1 MDQLMCSGGET
12 MDTAS
17 TISSSTPDAT
27 TRSRSVLQV
36 AAIGALAATVAN
48 VALWAGGRAA
58 DVGFLVT
65 PLVGD
70 PATTQVGVVEV
81 VLTTLL
87 TFAAGSAVLALAA
100 RRSRR
105 WVPVVMA
112 AAAVVAVVSAGGPL
126 WAAHDTATGALLAA
140 MHLVTGAA
148 FVATAARV
156 RAR

>member
-1 MDQLMCSGGET
+1 

-17 TISSSTPDAT
+17 TISASPLDAIP
-27 TRSRSVLQV
+27 RSRSALQV

-58 DVGFLVT
+58 DVGFRVS
-65 PLVGD
+65 P
-70 PATTQVGVVEV
+70 PAGLPAMEVGVVLV

-87 TFAAGSAVLALAA
+87 TFAVGSAVLALAA

-105 WVPVVMA
+105 WVRVVMA
-112 AAAVVAVVSAGGPL
+112 AAAVFAVVSAGGPL
-126 WAAHDTATGALLAA
+126 SAAHDTATGALLAA

-148 FVATAARV
+148 FVATAAKV

>member
-1 MDQLMCSGGET
+1 

-17 TISSSTPDAT
+17 TISSSTLDAT
-27 TRSRSVLQV
+27 PRNRSALRV

-58 DVGFLVT
+58 DVGFLAS
-65 PLVGD
+65 PPVGD
-70 PATTQVGVVEV
+70 LTIQVGVVLV

-87 TFAAGSAVLALAA
+87 TFAVGWAVLALAT

-105 WVPVVMA
+105 WVRVVMA

-126 WAAHDTATGALLAA
+126 STAHDTATGALLAA

-148 FVATAARV
+148 FVVTAARL

>member
-1 MDQLMCSGGET
+1 

-17 TISSSTPDAT
+17 KLSSSTLDAT
-27 TRSRSVLQV
+27 LGSRSTLQA

-58 DVGFLVT
+58 DVDFLAS
-65 PLVGD
+65 P
-70 PATTQVGVVEV
+70 PVGVAAIRVGGVLV
-81 VLTTLL
+81 VVATLL
-87 TFAAGSAVLALAA
+87 AFAVGWAVLALAA

-105 WVPVVMA
+105 SVRVVIA
-112 AAAVVAVVSAGGPL
+112 AAAVFAVVSAGGPL
-126 WAAHDTATGALLAA
+126 MVAHDTATGALLAA

-148 FVATAARV
+148 FVVTAATA

>member
-1 MDQLMCSGGET
+1 
-12 MDTAS
+12 MDTVS
-17 TISSSTPDAT
+17 TISSSTLDT
-27 TRSRSVLQV
+27 TPRSRSVLQV

-58 DVGFLVT
+58 DVDFRASPPAGFPT
-65 PLVGD
+65 I
-70 PATTQVGVVEV
+70 QVGVVLV

-87 TFAAGSAVLALAA
+87 TFAAGSAVLALAV

-105 WVPVVMA
+105 WVRVVMA
-112 AAAVVAVVSAGGPL
+112 AAAVFAVVSAGGPL
-126 WAAHDTATGALLAA
+126 SAAHDTATAALLAA

>member
-1 MDQLMCSGGET
+1 

-17 TISSSTPDAT
+17 TISASPLDAIP
-27 TRSRSVLQV
+27 RSRSALQV

-58 DVGFLVT
+58 DVGFRVS
-65 PLVGD
+65 P
-70 PATTQVGVVEV
+70 PAGLPAMEVGVVLV

-87 TFAAGSAVLALAA
+87 TFAVGSAVLALAA

-105 WVPVVMA
+105 WVRVVMA
-112 AAAVVAVVSAGGPL
+112 AAAVFAVVSAGGPL
-126 WAAHDTATGALLAA
+126 SAAHDTATGALLAT

-148 FVATAARV
+148 FVATAAKV

>member
-1 MDQLMCSGGET
+1 MY
-12 MDTAS
+12 TAS
-17 TISSSTPDAT
+17 TISSSSLDAT
-27 TRSRSVLQV
+27 PRRRSDLQV

-58 DVGFLVT
+58 DVGFRVS
-65 PLVGD
+65 P
-70 PATTQVGVVEV
+70 PAGLPAFQVGVVLV

-87 TFAAGSAVLALAA
+87 TFAVGSAVLALAA

-105 WVPVVMA
+105 WVRIVMA
-112 AAAVVAVVSAGGPL
+112 AAAVFAVVSAGGPL
-126 WAAHDTATGALLAA
+126 SAAHDTATGALLAT

-156 RAR
+156 RGR

>member
-1 MDQLMCSGGET
+1 

-17 TISSSTPDAT
+17 TISSSSLDAMP
-27 TRSRSVLQV
+27 RSRSALQV

-58 DVGFLVT
+58 DVGFRVS
-65 PLVGD
+65 P
-70 PATTQVGVVEV
+70 PAGLPAFQVGIVLV
-81 VLTTLL
+81 VLTTLV
-87 TFAAGSAVLALAA
+87 TFAVGSAVLALAA

-105 WVPVVMA
+105 WVRIVMA
-112 AAAVVAVVSAGGPL
+112 AAAVFAVVSAGGPL
-126 WAAHDTATGALLAA
+126 SAAHDTATGALLAA

-156 RAR
+156 RER

>member
-1 MDQLMCSGGET
+1 

-17 TISSSTPDAT
+17 TISSSTLNAT
-27 TRSRSVLQV
+27 PRRRSALQV

-58 DVGFLVT
+58 DVGFQVS
-65 PLVGD
+65 P
-70 PATTQVGVVEV
+70 PAGLPAIQVGVVLV

-87 TFAAGSAVLALAA
+87 TFAVGSAVLALAA

-105 WVPVVMA
+105 WVRVVMA
-112 AAAVVAVVSAGGPL
+112 AAAVVAVVSAGGPVS
-126 WAAHDTATGALLAA
+126 AAHDTATGALLAT
-140 MHLVTGAA
+140 MHLATGVA
-148 FVATAARV
+148 FVATAARL

>member
-1 MDQLMCSGGET
+1 

-17 TISSSTPDAT
+17 TISSPTLDAT
-27 TRSRSVLQV
+27 PRGRSALQV

-70 PATTQVGVVEV
+70 ATTQVGVVPV

-87 TFAAGSAVLALAA
+87 AFAVGSAALALAA
-100 RRSRR
+100 RRSSR
-105 WVPVVMA
+105 WVRVVMA
-112 AAAVVAVVSAGGPL
+112 AAAVVAVVSTGGPL
-126 WAAHDTATGALLAA
+126 VTAHDTATGTLLAA

-156 RAR
+156 RAPIG